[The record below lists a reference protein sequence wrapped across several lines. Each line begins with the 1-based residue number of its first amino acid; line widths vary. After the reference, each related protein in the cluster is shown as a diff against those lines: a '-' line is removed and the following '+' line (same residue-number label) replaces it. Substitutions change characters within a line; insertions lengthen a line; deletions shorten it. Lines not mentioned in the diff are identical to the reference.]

1 MFQSSRTVEQRMKRM
16 KNGNIETGSMTV
28 EGGRFLVLEGNSGVG
43 KTTQSDRLAKFL
55 DMK

>member
-1 MFQSSRTVEQRMKRM
+1 
-16 KNGNIETGSMTV
+16 MTV
-28 EGGRFLVLEGNSGVG
+28 ERGSFLVLEGNSGVG